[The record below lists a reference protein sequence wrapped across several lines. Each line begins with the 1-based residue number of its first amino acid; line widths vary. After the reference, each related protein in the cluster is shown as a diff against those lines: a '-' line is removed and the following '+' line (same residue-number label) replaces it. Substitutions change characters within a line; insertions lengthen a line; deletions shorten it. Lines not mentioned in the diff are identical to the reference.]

1 MNNKNKNNA
10 KQYMLF
16 ELYIVYCILYIY
28 CKALDKNEKI
38 LNI

>member
-16 ELYIVYCILYIY
+16 ELYIVYCILYIV
-28 CKALDKNEKI
+28 KHWTKTRKF
-38 LNI
+38 